1 MSHLYNIHPRSFGA
15 MAQSKAVPTGIF
27 TGSPSMFIHPA
38 SFRLRG
44 TIRSAVDEFAF
55 ATLGED

>member
-1 MSHLYNIHPRSFGA
+1 